1 MLPLLYYFQNVNYRL
16 RVVQVKKLY
25 TMDFEMINAS
35 CALVKLCR
43 YARVRSTTTF
53 LPGGMPYHYFY
64 GGKKLRDLCIW
75 SVDAACRENVLV
87 CINQARESITM

>member
-1 MLPLLYYFQNVNYRL
+1 MRGSFEDIVTALKVRSVSLKAYKTTLTSWKIPLP
-16 RVVQVKKLY
+16 
-25 TMDFEMINAS
+25 S
-35 CALVKLCR
+35 LVKLCR